1 MDIGEILKR
10 LRLIYGYKAYEMS
23 EELNIS
29 PSYLSEIEH
38 GNRAPS
44 LELLQNYATILDI
57 KLSVLILLSEEYS
70 DMKQQDKTELF
81 IRKKLLKLIDKCSKG
96 LVDIE
101 EDEDKV

>member
-23 EELNIS
+23 EELKIS

-44 LELLQNYATILDI
+44 LELLQSYAAIFEI
-57 KLSVLILLSEEYS
+57 KLSVLILLSEECF
-70 DMKQQDKTELF
+70 DMIQQDKTEMF
-81 IRKKLLKLIDKCSKG
+81 IRKRMLKLIDKYSKG
-96 LVDIE
+96 LVDTE

>member
-23 EELNIS
+23 EELKIS

-44 LELLQNYATILDI
+44 LELLQSYAAIFEI
-57 KLSVLILLSEEYS
+57 KLSVLILLSEECS
-70 DMKQQDKTELF
+70 DMIQQDKTEMF
-81 IRKKLLKLIDKCSKG
+81 IRKRMLKLIDKYSKG
-96 LVDIE
+96 LVDTE